1 MPVKSG
7 FQGNQLIEAALQGV
21 RVFTPFCRG
30 LERKEFIRRFEWH
43 SRWRIRIMNMNLSD
57 LTTPQ
62 IIAIVAVVLIVA
74 AVVVFALQKSRSARL
89 RKKFGEAEYE
99 RAVAER
105 GDRSRAEVLLEQ
117 RTKRVGAFHL
127 RDLSPADR
135 ARFEE
140 AWTRVQA
147 HFVDGPAG
155 AVTEADQLLGDVMA
169 TRGYPVGDFETR
181 AADIS
186 VDHPEVTQNYRAAH
200 EIAVRHLRGQA
211 TTEDLRRAMIHYR
224 TLFVDLVGEPKDAV
238 RMATATAPAD
248 YPASPSY
255 KAR

>member
-1 MPVKSG
+1 
-7 FQGNQLIEAALQGV
+7 
-21 RVFTPFCRG
+21 
-30 LERKEFIRRFEWH
+30 
-43 SRWRIRIMNMNLSD
+43 MNMNLSS

-62 IIAIVAVVLIVA
+62 IVAIVAVVLIVA
-74 AVVVFALQKSRSARL
+74 AVIFFVVQKSRSARL

-99 RAVAER
+99 RTVAER
-105 GDRSRAEVLLEQ
+105 GDRTRAETLLEQ
-117 RTKRVGAFHL
+117 RAKRVGTFNI
-127 RDLSPADR
+127 RDLSATDR

-200 EIAVRHLRGQA
+200 EIAIRHLRGNA

-224 TLFVDLVGEPKDAV
+224 ALFVDLVGEPKMPVSRA
-238 RMATATAPAD
+238 ATTVPAD

>member
-1 MPVKSG
+1 
-7 FQGNQLIEAALQGV
+7 
-21 RVFTPFCRG
+21 
-30 LERKEFIRRFEWH
+30 
-43 SRWRIRIMNMNLSD
+43 MNMNLSD

-62 IIAIVAVVLIVA
+62 IIAIVAVVLILA
-74 AVVVFALQKSRSARL
+74 AVIVFALQKSRSARL
-89 RKKFGEAEYE
+89 RRKFGEAEYE
-99 RAVAER
+99 RTVAER
-105 GDRSRAEVLLEQ
+105 GDRTRAEVLLEQ
-117 RTKRVGAFHL
+117 RTKRVGSFHL
-127 RDLSPADR
+127 RDLSAADR

-200 EIAVRHLRGQA
+200 EIAIRHLRGQA

-224 TLFVDLVGEPKDAV
+224 ALFVDLVGEPKMPV
-238 RMATATAPAD
+238 GRVATTVPAD
-248 YPASPSY
+248 YTSNPSY
-255 KAR
+255 RAR

>member
-1 MPVKSG
+1 
-7 FQGNQLIEAALQGV
+7 
-21 RVFTPFCRG
+21 
-30 LERKEFIRRFEWH
+30 
-43 SRWRIRIMNMNLSD
+43 MNMNLSD

-74 AVVVFALQKSRSARL
+74 AVIVIALQKSRTARL

-99 RAVAER
+99 HAVAER
-105 GDRSRAEVLLEQ
+105 GDRSHAEAVLEQ
-117 RTKRVGAFHL
+117 RTKRVESFHL
-127 RDLSPADR
+127 RPLTQADR
-135 ARFEE
+135 ARFED
-140 AWTRVQA
+140 AWARVQA

-200 EIAVRHLRGQA
+200 DIAVRHLKGQA

-224 TLFVDLVGEPKDAV
+224 ALFVDLVGEPKEAV
-238 RMATATAPAD
+238 GRTATAD
-248 YPASPSY
+248 YPSQPSY
-255 KAR
+255 RTR

>member
-1 MPVKSG
+1 LKLFS
-7 FQGNQLIEAALQGV
+7 NRAEQLFVPLT
-21 RVFTPFCRG
+21 RVWRANIQFAVC
-30 LERKEFIRRFEWH
+30 WH
-43 SRWRIRIMNMNLSD
+43 SHWRIRIMNMNLSN

-62 IIAIVAVVLIVA
+62 IIAIVAVVLIIA
-74 AVVVFALQKSRSARL
+74 AVIVFVLQKSRSARL

-99 RAVAER
+99 RTVAER

-117 RTKRVGAFHL
+117 RTKRVESFKL

-186 VDHPEVTQNYRAAH
+186 VDHPEVTQNYRAGH
-200 EIAVRHLRGQA
+200 DIALRHLKGQA

-224 TLFVDLVGEPKDAV
+224 ALFVDLVGEPQEAV
-238 RMATATAPAD
+238 RRSASTVPAD

-255 KAR
+255 RAR

>member
-1 MPVKSG
+1 
-7 FQGNQLIEAALQGV
+7 
-21 RVFTPFCRG
+21 
-30 LERKEFIRRFEWH
+30 
-43 SRWRIRIMNMNLSD
+43 MNISD

-62 IIAIVAVVLIVA
+62 IVAIVVVVLIVA
-74 AVVVFALQKSRSARL
+74 AVIVFLWQKSRSARL
-89 RKKFGEAEYE
+89 RRKFGEAEYD
-99 RAVAER
+99 RTVAER
-105 GDRSRAEVLLEQ
+105 GNRNRAEATLEQ
-117 RTKRVGAFHL
+117 RAKRVEKFHL
-127 RDLSPADR
+127 RDLSASDR
-135 ARFEE
+135 ARFQES
-140 AWTRVQA
+140 WTRVQA

-200 EIAVRHLRGQA
+200 DIAVRHLKGQA

-224 TLFVDLVGEPKDAV
+224 ALFVDLVGEPNEAV
-238 RMATATAPAD
+238 RKAPVTASAD
-248 YPASPSY
+248 YPENVSY

>member
-1 MPVKSG
+1 
-7 FQGNQLIEAALQGV
+7 
-21 RVFTPFCRG
+21 
-30 LERKEFIRRFEWH
+30 
-43 SRWRIRIMNMNLSD
+43 MNFSD

-62 IIAIVAVVLIVA
+62 IAAIVVVILIIA
-74 AVVVFALQKSRSARL
+74 AVIVFAFQKSRTARL
-89 RKKFGEAEYE
+89 RKKFGEAEYD

-105 GDRSRAEVLLEQ
+105 GDRTRAETLLEQ
-117 RTKRVGAFHL
+117 RTKRVESFHL
-127 RDLSPADR
+127 RDLSPGDR

-200 EIAVRHLRGQA
+200 EIAMRHLRGQA

-224 TLFVDLVGEPKDAV
+224 ALFVDLVGEPKDAARKAV
-238 RMATATAPAD
+238 TAAPAD
-248 YPASPSY
+248 YTANPSY

>member
-1 MPVKSG
+1 
-7 FQGNQLIEAALQGV
+7 
-21 RVFTPFCRG
+21 
-30 LERKEFIRRFEWH
+30 
-43 SRWRIRIMNMNLSD
+43 MNMNLSA

-62 IIAIVAVVLIVA
+62 IIAIVVVLLIIA
-74 AVVVFALQKSRSARL
+74 AVIIFAVRKSRSARL

-99 RAVAER
+99 RTVAER
-105 GDRSRAEVLLEQ
+105 GDRSRAETLLEQ
-117 RTKRVGAFHL
+117 RTKRVGTFHL
-127 RDLSPADR
+127 RDLSAADR

-186 VDHPEVTQNYRAAH
+186 VDYPEVTQNYRAAH
-200 EIAVRHLRGQA
+200 DIAVRHLRGQA

-224 TLFVDLVGEPKDAV
+224 ALFVDLVGEPKEAV
-238 RMATATAPAD
+238 RNVATNAPAD

-255 KAR
+255 KTR

>member
-1 MPVKSG
+1 
-7 FQGNQLIEAALQGV
+7 
-21 RVFTPFCRG
+21 
-30 LERKEFIRRFEWH
+30 
-43 SRWRIRIMNMNLSD
+43 MNMNLSD

-62 IIAIVAVVLIVA
+62 IIGIVAVVMIIA
-74 AVVVFALQKSRSARL
+74 AVIVFALQKSRSARL

-99 RAVAER
+99 RAVTER

-117 RTKRVGAFHL
+117 RAKRVESFHL
-127 RDLSPADR
+127 RDLTAGDR

-147 HFVDGPAG
+147 HFVDSPAG
-155 AVTEADQLLGDVMA
+155 TVTEADQLLGDVMA

-200 EIAVRHLRGQA
+200 EVAVRQLRGQA

-224 TLFVDLVGEPKDAV
+224 ALFVELVGEPKTPV
-238 RMATATAPAD
+238 GRVATTVPAD
-248 YPASPSY
+248 YTSNPSY
-255 KAR
+255 RAR

>member
-1 MPVKSG
+1 
-7 FQGNQLIEAALQGV
+7 
-21 RVFTPFCRG
+21 
-30 LERKEFIRRFEWH
+30 
-43 SRWRIRIMNMNLSD
+43 MNMNLSD

-62 IIAIVAVVLIVA
+62 IVGIVAVVLIVA
-74 AVVVFALQKSRSARL
+74 AVIVIALQKSRSARL

-105 GDRSRAEVLLEQ
+105 GDRTHAEVLLEQ
-117 RTKRVGAFHL
+117 RAKRVGTFHL

-200 EIAVRHLRGQA
+200 DIAVRHLRGQA
-211 TTEDLRRAMIHYR
+211 NTEDLRRAMIHYR
-224 TLFVDLVGEPKDAV
+224 ALFVDLVGIPKEPV
-238 RMATATAPAD
+238 RTVATSVPAD

-255 KAR
+255 RAR